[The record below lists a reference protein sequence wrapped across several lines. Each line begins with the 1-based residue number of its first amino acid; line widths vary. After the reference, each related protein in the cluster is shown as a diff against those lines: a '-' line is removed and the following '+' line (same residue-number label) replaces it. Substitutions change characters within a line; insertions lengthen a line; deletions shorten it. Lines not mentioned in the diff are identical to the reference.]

1 MKFTIALLTA
11 AVAVSASQQHQ
22 HAHQHLHE
30 KRDPTPAAPYVA
42 EATEIVYVLNGKLIS
57 EDDVERGIKNGTL
70 VWADNGALAA
80 AAPAIKASSAPS
92 PSAAPAPSQQAASA
106 APAAAAVGASVNI
119 QAAAKVNTGSGASA
133 QASVG
138 AGVNTPFPD
147 GTIDCSHFPSDYG
160 AVSVDYLHLGGWIGV
175 QNPKSNTG
183 GLLDA
188 IETVVSSLCIGG
200 NCCQEGMFCS
210 YACPPGY
217 QKSQWPSSQGAT
229 GQSVGGLQCSGG
241 KLRLTNPGLSSNLC
255 IKGTDQIN
263 VQVKNTL
270 GKNVAVC
277 RTDYPGTESETVPV
291 DVAGGSSNALA
302 CPDADTYYKW
312 KGGATSAQYYINPAG
327 VSVSDACQWGTAANP
342 WGNFAPTNLGVGWKD
357 GRAWLSVFQNHPT
370 TDAKLD
376 YTITIKGDGISGTCR
391 YQNGQYCGGANYND
405 CSSTGGCT
413 VSYLG
418 SQLRLLSKLT
428 HMHRYHSV
436 PAALLSSR
444 SHRHLVA
451 DFPEHHQIPTKCE
464 SACLFIYPF

>member
-1 MKFTIALLTA
+1 MKLTITLLAA

-30 KRDPTPAAPYVA
+30 KRDPTPAAPAVA
-42 EATEIVYVLNGKLIS
+42 EATEYVYILGGKPIS
-57 EDDVERGIKNGTL
+57 EDDVNRGIKNGTL

-80 AAPAIKASSAPS
+80 APPVKAAPAATSKPAP
-92 PSAAPAPSQQAASA
+92 APAPSQQAAA
-106 APAAAAVGASVNI
+106 APAAVAVSANVAVN
-119 QAAAKVNTGSGASA
+119 VGSGNKPSGG
-133 QASVG
+133 SPSG
-138 AGVNTPFPD
+138 GGGVDTPFPD
-147 GTIDCSHFPSDYG
+147 GTLDCSHFPSDYG
-160 AVSVDYLHLGGWIGV
+160 AVAVDYLHLGGWIGV
-175 QNPKSNTG
+175 QNPKSNVG

-188 IETVVSSLCIGG
+188 IETVVSSLCLGG

-217 QKSQWPSSQGAT
+217 QKSQWPESQGAT
-229 GQSVGGLQCSGG
+229 GQSVGGLQCKNG
-241 KLRLTNPGLSSNLC
+241 KLRLTNTGLSSNLC
-255 IKGTDQIN
+255 IKGSDQIT

-291 DVAGGSSNALA
+291 DVAGGSTNPLA
-302 CPDADTYYKW
+302 CPDADKYYKW

-327 VSVSDACQWGTAANP
+327 VPVSDACQWGTAANP

-413 VSYLG
+413 VSFGPG
-418 SQLRLLSKLT
+418 STATFEIS
-428 HMHRYHSV
+428 
-436 PAALLSSR
+436 
-444 SHRHLVA
+444 
-451 DFPEHHQIPTKCE
+451 
-464 SACLFIYPF
+464 

>member
-1 MKFTIALLTA
+1 
-11 AVAVSASQQHQ
+11 
-22 HAHQHLHE
+22 
-30 KRDPTPAAPYVA
+30 
-42 EATEIVYVLNGKLIS
+42 LNGSLIS

-80 AAPAIKASSAPS
+80 AAPAAKASSPS
-92 PSAAPAPSQQAASA
+92 SSA
-106 APAAAAVGASVNI
+106 APAAAPSQKAAAPAAPAVDASVNL
-119 QAAAKVNTGSGASA
+119 QAAAKVGTSGGVSA

-138 AGVNTPFPD
+138 AGVDTPFPD
-147 GTIDCSHFPSDYG
+147 GSLDCSHFPSDFG
-160 AVSVDYLHLGGWIGV
+160 AVPIDYLHLGGWIGV
-175 QNPKSNTG
+175 QNPKSNVG

-217 QKSQWPSSQGAT
+217 QKSQWPASQGAT

-291 DVAGGSSNALA
+291 DVAGGSTNALA
-302 CPDADTYYKW
+302 CPDADKYYKW

-413 VSYLG
+413 VSSPLCI
-418 SQLRLLSKLT
+418 LMRLFTKLT
-428 HMHRYHSV
+428 QMRRYHSV
-436 PAALLSSR
+436 LAALPSSR
-444 SHRHLVA
+444 SHRRLVA
-451 DFPEHHQIPTKCE
+451 DFSERHQNLPKCE
-464 SACLFIYPF
+464 SACPFTLPDIFAQFSRFSCFFFSGDAIFLHHE